1 MARESK
7 RTRDERRFGK
17 LERLA
22 DKAIQGKWHMPIWDR
37 VLAAARE
44 RLASRTERPADTAP
58 IRKLL
63 EAKRSP

>member
-17 LERLA
+17 L
-22 DKAIQGKWHMPIWDR
+22 
-37 VLAAARE
+37 E